1 MNKLTYLNR
10 IFQAYVLKQHSHLS
24 FWHGDL
30 SREVNENTFKQIEN
44 KEKGWEFWQ
53 VFDYKADYPGPFDE
67 NGVIIL
73 DYRGVVG
80 KQKYHIA
87 ISQCGLAC
95 YNRWK
100 RTAENIWYDKFM
112 AQVKWHEDNIRVNDK
127 GIYLWYANFDWEYH
141 GIHKAPWP
149 SGLAQGN
156 GLSLLVRAF
165 IETKEYKYLEM
176 CEKVFKSMITDVKDG
191 GVMVKECMRS
201 EVRGTSQINQNRIK
215 GKITESANERVK
227 EQSDE
232 EIRDREWQSDRD
244 RELHNKKV
252 TGKNSETLKPCNI
265 ETFFWI
271 EEVLMEPP
279 THILNGFMWAVMG
292 IYDYYLLTRRKDV
305 KMWFDRFTKTIAD
318 NLYTF
323 DTGYWSLYEH
333 SHTKIPMVAST
344 FYHGLHLVQLEILY
358 KITGNQAFNHY
369 LVKWRGYQQN
379 FFKKALAIAIKVVF
393 KAVNY

>member
-87 ISQCGLAC
+87 ISQYGLAC

-191 GVMVKECMRS
+191 GVMVREGISYEVLSMREGEENMRY
-201 EVRGTSQINQNRIK
+201 EVRGTSKINEKQNKLGTR
-215 GKITESANERVK
+215 NL
-227 EQSDE
+227 EQETS
-232 EIRDREWQSDRD
+232 
-244 RELHNKKV
+244 NKV
-252 TGKNSETLKPCNI
+252 CY
-265 ETFFWI
+265 WI
-271 EEVLMEPP
+271 EEAIVEPL

-292 IYDYYLLTRRKDV
+292 IYDYYLLTGREDV
-305 KMWFDRFTKTIAD
+305 KMWFDRFTKTIAA
-318 NLYTF
+318 NLHTF

-358 KITGNQAFNHY
+358 NMTGNQVFNEY
-369 LVKWRGYQQN
+369 LIKWRGYQQN